1 MKAIL
6 TGGLLLLG
14 ACGGA
19 PFSVESADPTVPTP
33 TAASAASSA
42 PTPATSAAPSA
53 SASAPDSGPAPIG
66 TALVPA
72 PTSSSTPPPAPAPDA
87 GPTLGNTSSL
97 SDAGAPDA
105 CDQSTEY
112 THQNGFGGQF
122 HDCIPGATYAPADV
136 GIAEALKACNSSP
149 FSNGNTCYAVTDFC
163 ALPYVTNMP
172 VHGLGTRYDWVVGW
186 QVAGKVSDTP
196 TGYNVY
202 VETEPGSAVCN
213 FSSPASTWN

>member
-6 TGGLLLLG
+6 TGGFLILG

-42 PTPATSAAPSA
+42 PTPAMSAAPSA
-53 SASAPDSGPAPIG
+53 SAAVPDSGPAPIG
-66 TALVPA
+66 TAIAPA
-72 PTSSSTPPPAPAPDA
+72 PTSSSAPPPAPVPDA
-87 GPTLGNTSSL
+87 GTPIGTTLSQ
-97 SDAGAPDA
+97 SDSGADA

-122 HDCIPGATYAPADV
+122 SDCIPGGTYSPDV
-136 GIAEALKACNSSP
+136 GTAEAIKACNSSP
-149 FSNGNTCYAVTDFC
+149 FSNGNTCYAVHIC

-172 VHGLGTRYDWVVGW
+172 TGGNGTRYDWVVGW
-186 QVAGKVSDTP
+186 QVAGIPSDTP

-202 VETEPGSAVCN
+202 VQTDTGS
-213 FSSPASTWN
+213 